1 MSKKSVFI
9 LLMVFIVLILGIY
22 IYPSIK
28 NDNYQKRL
36 ISDIYKNTDIKDIE
50 YLNKDNNYYVV
61 KDRDKV
67 IVLDLNYEEVYSID
81 KSKLKDNDLDLVYRR
96 NNLYYEEKIRDGDNL
111 TYNFYN
117 IDNNQNTLYN
127 SNVTIPKEE
136 INPKEVE
143 KNI

>member
-1 MSKKSVFI
+1 MSKKSLFI

-36 ISDIYKNTDIKDIE
+36 IGDIYKNTDIKDIE

-117 IDNNQNTLYN
+117 IDNNELAYQVLLGGNDG
-127 SNVTIPKEE
+127 
-136 INPKEVE
+136 
-143 KNI
+143 

>member
-1 MSKKSVFI
+1 MSKKRVFI

-117 IDNNQNTLYN
+117 IDNNELAYQVLLGGNDG
-127 SNVTIPKEE
+127 
-136 INPKEVE
+136 
-143 KNI
+143 

>member
-1 MSKKSVFI
+1 MSKKSGFI

-117 IDNNQNTLYN
+117 IDNNNL
-127 SNVTIPKEE
+127 KE
-136 INPKEVE
+136 N
-143 KNI
+143 N

>member
-61 KDRDKV
+61 KDSDKV

-96 NNLYYEEKIRDGDNL
+96 NNLYYEEKIKDGDNL

-117 IDNNQNTLYN
+117 IDNNELAYQVLLGGNDG
-127 SNVTIPKEE
+127 
-136 INPKEVE
+136 
-143 KNI
+143 

>member
-28 NDNYQKRL
+28 NDNYQKGL

-117 IDNNQNTLYN
+117 IDNNELAYQVLLGGNDG
-127 SNVTIPKEE
+127 
-136 INPKEVE
+136 
-143 KNI
+143 

>member
-50 YLNKDNNYYVV
+50 YLNKDNNYYVI
-61 KDRDKV
+61 KDSDKV
-67 IVLDLNYEEVYSID
+67 IVLDLNYEEVYSVD

-117 IDNNQNTLYN
+117 IDNNELAYQVLLGGNN
-127 SNVTIPKEE
+127 G
-136 INPKEVE
+136 
-143 KNI
+143 

>member
-1 MSKKSVFI
+1 MSKKSVFM

-50 YLNKDNNYYVV
+50 YLNKGNNYYVV

-117 IDNNQNTLYN
+117 IDNNELAYQVLLGGNDG
-127 SNVTIPKEE
+127 
-136 INPKEVE
+136 
-143 KNI
+143 

>member
-1 MSKKSVFI
+1 MSKKSLFI

-117 IDNNQNTLYN
+117 IDNNELAYQVLLGGNDG
-127 SNVTIPKEE
+127 
-136 INPKEVE
+136 
-143 KNI
+143 

>member
-81 KSKLKDNDLDLVYRR
+81 ESKLKDNDLDLVYRR

-117 IDNNQNTLYN
+117 IDNNELAYQVLLGGNDG
-127 SNVTIPKEE
+127 
-136 INPKEVE
+136 
-143 KNI
+143 

>member
-1 MSKKSVFI
+1 MSKKSVFM

-36 ISDIYKNTDIKDIE
+36 ISDIYKNTDINDIE

-61 KDRDKV
+61 KYRDKV

-117 IDNNQNTLYN
+117 IDNNELAYQVLLGGNDG
-127 SNVTIPKEE
+127 
-136 INPKEVE
+136 
-143 KNI
+143 

>member
-1 MSKKSVFI
+1 MSKKSLFI

-61 KDRDKV
+61 KDSDKV

-96 NNLYYEEKIRDGDNL
+96 NNLYYEEKIKDGDNL

-117 IDNNQNTLYN
+117 IDNNELAYQVLLGGNDG
-127 SNVTIPKEE
+127 
-136 INPKEVE
+136 
-143 KNI
+143 

>member
-111 TYNFYN
+111 NYNFYN
-117 IDNNQNTLYN
+117 IDNNELAYQVLLGGNDG
-127 SNVTIPKEE
+127 
-136 INPKEVE
+136 
-143 KNI
+143 

>member
-1 MSKKSVFI
+1 MSKKSGFI

-50 YLNKDNNYYVV
+50 YLNKYNNYYVV

-117 IDNNQNTLYN
+117 IDNNELAYQVLLGGNDG
-127 SNVTIPKEE
+127 
-136 INPKEVE
+136 
-143 KNI
+143 

>member
-96 NNLYYEEKIRDGDNL
+96 NNLYYEEKIYGMICLYAENL

-117 IDNNQNTLYN
+117 IDNNELAYQVLLGGNDG
-127 SNVTIPKEE
+127 
-136 INPKEVE
+136 
-143 KNI
+143 

>member
-1 MSKKSVFI
+1 MSKKSLFI

-36 ISDIYKNTDIKDIE
+36 ISDIYKNTDIKNIE

-67 IVLDLNYEEVYSID
+67 IVLDLNYEEVCSID

-96 NNLYYEEKIRDGDNL
+96 NNLYYEEKIRDGYNL

-117 IDNNQNTLYN
+117 IDNNELAYQVLLGGNDG
-127 SNVTIPKEE
+127 
-136 INPKEVE
+136 
-143 KNI
+143 

>member
-1 MSKKSVFI
+1 MSKKSGFI

-117 IDNNQNTLYN
+117 IDNDELAYQVLLGGNDG
-127 SNVTIPKEE
+127 
-136 INPKEVE
+136 
-143 KNI
+143 

>member
-1 MSKKSVFI
+1 MSKKSGFI
-9 LLMVFIVLILGIY
+9 LLIVFIVLILGIY

-117 IDNNQNTLYN
+117 VDNNELAYQVLLGGNDG
-127 SNVTIPKEE
+127 
-136 INPKEVE
+136 
-143 KNI
+143 

>member
-1 MSKKSVFI
+1 MSKKSGFI

-117 IDNNQNTLYN
+117 IDNNELAYQVLLGGNDG
-127 SNVTIPKEE
+127 
-136 INPKEVE
+136 
-143 KNI
+143 

>member
-1 MSKKSVFI
+1 MSKKSLFI

-81 KSKLKDNDLDLVYRR
+81 ESKLKDNDLDLVYRR

-117 IDNNQNTLYN
+117 IDNNELAYQVLLGGNDG
-127 SNVTIPKEE
+127 
-136 INPKEVE
+136 
-143 KNI
+143 

>member
-28 NDNYQKRL
+28 NYNYQKRL
-36 ISDIYKNTDIKDIE
+36 ISDIYKNTDIKNIE

-117 IDNNQNTLYN
+117 IDNNELAYQVLLGGNDG
-127 SNVTIPKEE
+127 
-136 INPKEVE
+136 
-143 KNI
+143 

>member
-111 TYNFYN
+111 TSNFYN
-117 IDNNQNTLYN
+117 IDNNELAYQVLLGGNDG
-127 SNVTIPKEE
+127 
-136 INPKEVE
+136 
-143 KNI
+143 

>member
-117 IDNNQNTLYN
+117 IDNNELAYQVLLGGNDG
-127 SNVTIPKEE
+127 
-136 INPKEVE
+136 
-143 KNI
+143 

>member
-1 MSKKSVFI
+1 MSKKSLFI

-36 ISDIYKNTDIKDIE
+36 ISDIYKNDIKDIE

-117 IDNNQNTLYN
+117 IDNNELAYQVLLGGNDG
-127 SNVTIPKEE
+127 
-136 INPKEVE
+136 
-143 KNI
+143 

>member
-96 NNLYYEEKIRDGDNL
+96 NNLYYEEKIRGGDNL

-117 IDNNQNTLYN
+117 IDNNELAYQVLLGGNDG
-127 SNVTIPKEE
+127 
-136 INPKEVE
+136 
-143 KNI
+143 

>member
-61 KDRDKV
+61 KDRDKA

-117 IDNNQNTLYN
+117 IDNNELAYQVLLGGNDG
-127 SNVTIPKEE
+127 
-136 INPKEVE
+136 
-143 KNI
+143 

>member
-96 NNLYYEEKIRDGDNL
+96 NNLYYEEKIKDGDNL

-117 IDNNQNTLYN
+117 IDNNELAYQALLGGNDG
-127 SNVTIPKEE
+127 
-136 INPKEVE
+136 
-143 KNI
+143 

>member
-36 ISDIYKNTDIKDIE
+36 ISDIYKNTDIKNIE

-61 KDRDKV
+61 KDSDKV

-117 IDNNQNTLYN
+117 IDNNELAYQVLLGGNDG
-127 SNVTIPKEE
+127 
-136 INPKEVE
+136 
-143 KNI
+143 

>member
-96 NNLYYEEKIRDGDNL
+96 NNLYYEEKIRAGDNL

-117 IDNNQNTLYN
+117 IDNNELAYQVLLGGNDG
-127 SNVTIPKEE
+127 
-136 INPKEVE
+136 
-143 KNI
+143 

>member
-36 ISDIYKNTDIKDIE
+36 ISDIYKNTDINDIE

-117 IDNNQNTLYN
+117 IDNNELAYQVLLGGNDG
-127 SNVTIPKEE
+127 
-136 INPKEVE
+136 
-143 KNI
+143 

>member
-36 ISDIYKNTDIKDIE
+36 ISDIYKNTDIKNIE

-111 TYNFYN
+111 TYIFYN
-117 IDNNQNTLYN
+117 IDNNELAYQVLLGGNDG
-127 SNVTIPKEE
+127 
-136 INPKEVE
+136 
-143 KNI
+143 

>member
-1 MSKKSVFI
+1 MSKKSGFI

-117 IDNNQNTLYN
+117 IDNNVLAYQVLLGGNDG
-127 SNVTIPKEE
+127 
-136 INPKEVE
+136 
-143 KNI
+143 